1 VFADETGILLN
12 PLVRRTWAA
21 AGLTPV
27 LYHRLRSYK
36 HLSAIGGL
44 SISPRRHRLSFLWEL
59 HRESI
64 KQSQT
69 LAFLRQLLRHFK
81 GPLVLLWDRLP
92 VHRAVG
98 IQRFVDK
105 HPRLHIEYLPPYA
118 PELNP
123 VEYAWS
129 WLKINPLANRCAQD
143 LDQLTAAATRAK
155 HQMAANCRLL
165 GGFVQATKLP
175 IRLNH

>member
-1 VFADETGILLN
+1 M
-12 PLVRRTWAA
+12 
-21 AGLTPV
+21 

-44 SISPRRHRLSFLWEL
+44 SISPRRHRLSFLWQL

-64 KQSQT
+64 KQPQT
-69 LAFLRQLLRHFK
+69 LDFLRQLLRHFK
-81 GPLVLLWDRLP
+81 GPIVLLWDRLP
-92 VHRAVG
+92 VHRAAG
-98 IQRFVDK
+98 LQRFVAK

-143 LDQLTAAATRAK
+143 LDQLTAAAMCAK
-155 HQMAANCRLL
+155 RQMATNRQLL
-165 GGFVQATKLP
+165 TGFVHATNLP
-175 IRLNH
+175 IGVHH